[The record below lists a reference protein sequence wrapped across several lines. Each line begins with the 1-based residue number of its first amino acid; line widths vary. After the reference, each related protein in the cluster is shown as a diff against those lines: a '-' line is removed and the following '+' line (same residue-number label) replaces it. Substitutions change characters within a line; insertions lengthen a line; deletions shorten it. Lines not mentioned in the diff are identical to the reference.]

1 MVSRALKVFLRVW
14 LTNNSLYAMLVSI
27 SLGSSIILSL
37 DSIRRRVEFKDP
49 FKKSLVQSG
58 HE

>member
-49 FKKSLVQSG
+49 FEKSLVQSG

>member
-1 MVSRALKVFLRVW
+1 MVSQASKVFLRVW
-14 LTNNSLYAMLVSI
+14 LTNNSLHATPVSI
-27 SLGSSIILSL
+27 SLGSSIIPFL

-49 FKKSLVQSG
+49 FEKSSVQSG